1 ARHRDRD
8 AGAGRRGRPGRAGRR
23 GRRPHRPAARPR
35 GGPGRRWPGHVP
47 LAARGRVMTAVT
59 LVTPLRSVVGAAAT
73 KLRTQW
79 DLHTVG
85 DLLEFLPRTYLDAT
99 RPTDFRTLTEGEHV
113 VIVARV
119 V

>member
-1 ARHRDRD
+1 
-8 AGAGRRGRPGRAGRR
+8 
-23 GRRPHRPAARPR
+23 
-35 GGPGRRWPGHVP
+35 
-47 LAARGRVMTAVT
+47 MTAVT
-59 LVTPLRSVVGAAAT
+59 LETPLRSVVGAAAT

-113 VIVARV
+113 LFDLVGDDALDCTRTAPCSG
-119 V
+119 